1 MGQDL
6 KKKDFTVLLPIYQR
20 NDLFDNFSEVLDSI
34 YSNTVKPNDLIVLV
48 DGFIK
53 DDFKNKIKRE
63 QQKYDFKTLW
73 SEKIGLAKILNKG
86 INEVKTTWIARMD
99 GDDICTLDRFEKSL
113 EFINQGFD
121 LFGGQIMEKEKD
133 SHNIYLKNVPLE
145 SKDIKKML
153 KFRNPFNHMTVFYKT
168 SLAIQVGGYPNIHL
182 KEDYAFW
189 CLLARMNIKIGNMKD
204 IVVKAN
210 SDGLYSRRGGL
221 EYLKSEFELQKLLI
235 KFGFTNYLIATLVLL
250 MRCSVYVLPSYLKEI
265 IFKRFLRI
273 SYDNR

>member
-1 MGQDL
+1 MDQDL

-20 NDLFDNFSEVLDSI
+20 NDLFDNFSEVLNSI
-34 YSNTVKPNDLIVLV
+34 YSNTIKPNDLIVLV
-48 DGFIK
+48 DGFIN

-63 QQKYDFKTLW
+63 QERYNFKILW

-121 LFGGQIMEKEKD
+121 LFGGQIMEKEKY
-133 SHNIYLKNVPLE
+133 SQNLYLKKVPLE
-145 SKDIKKML
+145 SKEIKKML

-168 SLAIQVGGYPNIHL
+168 SLAIKVGGYPNLHL

-250 MRCSVYVLPSYLKEI
+250 MRCSVYVLPSYLKKI